1 MNVKGKFKTSQEV
14 REIKEGT
21 FARNFVVMMDNGP
34 YAPMPILFNIVGKQS
49 RMALIDHFEE
59 GDEVD
64 VEFELKGRVSQ
75 NDDKKY
81 FNNLSV
87 KFITKL

>member
-14 REIKEGT
+14 REIKDGT
-21 FARNFVVMMDNGP
+21 FARNFVVMIDNGRFP
-34 YAPMPILFNIVGKQS
+34 EMPILFNIVGKQP
-49 RMALIDHFEE
+49 RMALIDGFEE

-64 VEFELKGRVSQ
+64 VEFELKGRMSQ